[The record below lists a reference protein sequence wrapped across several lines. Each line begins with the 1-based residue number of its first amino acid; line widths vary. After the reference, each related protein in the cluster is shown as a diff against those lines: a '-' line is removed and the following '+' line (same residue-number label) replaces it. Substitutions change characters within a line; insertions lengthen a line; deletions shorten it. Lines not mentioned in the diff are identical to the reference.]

1 MALSTDKRVR
11 ILDAAVTVFADRGFF
26 QSRVSDI
33 ADAAGV
39 AGGTIYLYFKS
50 KDDVLISL
58 FEDRMEKII
67 ERVKTE
73 LALVSDAESK
83 LRVFV
88 DQHLSMVQQ
97 HPQLAEVLIVELR
110 QSSKFMREY
119 RPVKFSEYLD
129 LIESIV
135 QEGVECQAFRAGVSP
150 RLAKRMI
157 FGALEEV
164 SATWLGFRREG
175 VKTPFDLQ
183 EAATEI
189 TDILAAGFRDSSFSE
204 EDRSTQ

>member
-1 MALSTDKRVR
+1 MSLNNDKRDR
-11 ILDAAVTVFADRGFF
+11 ILDAAVSVFADRGFF

-58 FEDRMEKII
+58 FEDRMDKII
-67 ERVKTE
+67 RRVQARLSEEPSSKG
-73 LALVSDAESK
+73 K
-83 LRVFV
+83 LRIFIE
-88 DQHLSMVQQ
+88 QHLSMVQQ
-97 HPQLAEVLIVELR
+97 HPDLAEVLIVELR

-119 RPVKFSEYLD
+119 RPTKFAEYLD
-129 LIESIV
+129 VIESIIRTGI
-135 QEGVECQAFRAGVSP
+135 ETHEFRDGVSP
-150 RLAKRMI
+150 RLAKRLI

-175 VKTPFDLQ
+175 VKTPCNLE
-183 EAATEI
+183 EAAEEI
-189 TDILAAGFRDSSFSE
+189 TQVLGTGFIR
-204 EDRSTQ
+204 

>member
-1 MALSTDKRVR
+1 MSLTNDKRDR
-11 ILDAAVTVFADRGFF
+11 ILNAAVSVFADRGFF

-58 FEDRMEKII
+58 FEDRMDKII
-67 ERVKTE
+67 VRVKNE
-73 LALVSDAESK
+73 LEAEKSAQSK
-83 LRVFV
+83 LSMFIE
-88 DQHLSMVQQ
+88 QHLSMVEQ
-97 HPQLAEVLIVELR
+97 HPELAEVLIVELR

-119 RPVKFSEYLD
+119 RPVKFAEYLD
-129 LIESIV
+129 LIEAIV
-135 QEGVECQAFRAGVSP
+135 REGIQNGEFRSGLSP
-150 RLAKRMI
+150 RLAKRLI

-175 VKTPFDLQ
+175 AKTPFDLEQ
-183 EAATEI
+183 AAREITEI
-189 TDILAAGFRDSSFSE
+189 LGTGLID
-204 EDRSTQ
+204 

>member
-1 MALSTDKRVR
+1 MNSHSSFVVVMSLANDKRDR
-11 ILDAAVTVFADRGFF
+11 ILDAAVAVFADRGFF

-58 FEDRMEKII
+58 FEDRMDRII
-67 ERVKTE
+67 QRVKSKLE
-73 LALVSDAESK
+73 EHGSSQAK
-83 LRVFV
+83 LRVFIE
-88 DQHLSMVQQ
+88 QHLSMVETY
-97 HPQLAEVLIVELR
+97 PELAEVLIVELR

-119 RPVKFSEYLD
+119 RPTKFAEYLD

-135 QEGVECQAFRAGVSP
+135 RDGIETEEFRSGLSP
-150 RLAKRMI
+150 RLAKRLI

-175 VKTPFDLQ
+175 AKSPFDLE
-183 EAATEI
+183 EAADEI
-189 TDILAAGFRDSSFSE
+189 TKVLGTGFIR
-204 EDRSTQ
+204 